1 MSLFFINRPIF
12 AWVIAIVIML
22 GGLLALTTLPISQYP
37 QIAPTT
43 VNISATYPGADAQT
57 VENSVTK
64 VIEQGMTGI
73 DNLDYM
79 TATSTSTGSASITLT
94 FTSSADPD
102 TAQVQTQN
110 KLQLVQSQLPQ
121 VVQSNGITVSKSSTG
136 FLMVIGFVSSD
147 GKMNS
152 TDLADYVDAT
162 VNDTL
167 KRVEGVG
174 STQLFGSGYA
184 MRIWLDPDKLAK
196 YALMPNDVATAIE
209 AQNTQVSAG
218 QLGGLPARKGQ
229 QLNATVT
236 AKSRL
241 QTAEQFRNIILK
253 SQTDGSLV
261 RLNDVATVELGAE
274 SYTTQANY
282 NGKPAA
288 GVAVNLAT
296 GANAISTAEA
306 VRTTINRLSST
317 FPQGVEV
324 VYPYDTSP
332 FVRLSI
338 EEVVKT
344 LAEAIVLV
352 FLVMFIFLQ
361 NLRATIIPT
370 IAVPVVLLGTFG
382 VLSLFGY
389 SVNTLTMFAMVLA
402 IGLLVDDAIVVVENV
417 ERVMAEEG
425 LPPKEATRKSMHE
438 ITGALIGIATVLSA
452 VFVPMAFFGGSTG
465 IIYRQFS
472 VTIVSAM
479 VLSVLVALVLTPA
492 LCATIL
498 RPPKDHATQTGP
510 FGWFNR
516 TFDRGTTAYRDGS
529 HGIINRSWRFLA
541 VFLAIVVA
549 MGWMFA
555 RLPSSFLP
563 EEDQG
568 ILITSVQLPVGATQ
582 DRTER
587 VLKQV
592 TDHYLS
598 DEKDAVEGVF
608 TASGFGFGGAGQNVG
623 IGFVRLKDFSQ
634 RKTAASAAQA
644 IAGRAMGAF
653 SKIRDAQVFALA
665 PPAIQG
671 FGNTNGFDFY
681 LQDVNGAGHDA
692 LIQTRNQLLALAGQ
706 SKLLANTRPNGQE
719 DQPQFS
725 VDIDQEKASALG
737 VSLADINNTLSS
749 AWGSDYVNDFIDR
762 GRVKPVY
769 MQSDANFR
777 MQPEDLDKW
786 QVRNASGAMV
796 PFSAFASSHWTFGS
810 PRLERYNG
818 SAAVEIQGAAAT
830 GISSGAAM
838 DEIDRLMAQLPAGY
852 SHEWTGLSHQ
862 ERLSG
867 NQALSLYAIS
877 ALVVF
882 LCLAA
887 LYESWSIPFAVML
900 SVPIG
905 IFGALLAA
913 TLFGQTNDVYFKV
926 GLLTTI
932 GLAAKNAILIVEF
945 AIERQT
951 AGMGLVEATLEAA
964 RQRLRPIL
972 MTSLAFILGVTPLA
986 IASGAGS
993 GAQNSVGIGVMGGM
1007 IAATVIGVFLVPL
1020 LFVTVRRIFK
1030 GRAAKPSTGPSTGPD
1045 TGQGTGE
1052 APVTANQQ

>member
-1 MSLFFINRPIF
+1 MSAFFINRPIF

-22 GGLLALTTLPISQYP
+22 GGLLALSTLPISQYP

-43 VNISATYPGADAQT
+43 VNISATYPGADAST

-79 TATSTSTGSASITLT
+79 TATSTSTGAATITLT
-94 FTSSADPD
+94 FTTAADPD

-152 TDLADYVDAT
+152 TDLADYVDST
-162 VNDTL
+162 INDTL

-174 STQLFGSGYA
+174 STQLFGSSYA

-196 YALMPNDVATAIE
+196 YTLMPSDVASAIE

-218 QLGGLPARKGQ
+218 QLGGMPQRKGQ

-274 SYTTQANY
+274 SYTTQARY
-282 NGKPAA
+282 NGQPAA

-296 GANAISTAEA
+296 GANAINTAEA

-417 ERVMAEEG
+417 ERVMQEED
-425 LPPKEATRKSMHE
+425 LSPKEATRKSMGE
-438 ITGALIGIATVLSA
+438 ITGALVGIATVLSA

-498 RPPKDHATQTGP
+498 RRPKDHATQTGP

-516 TFDRGTTAYRDGS
+516 VFDRGTSAYRDGS

-568 ILITSVQLPVGATQ
+568 ILITSVSLPVGATQ

-587 VLKQV
+587 VLAEV
-592 TDHYLS
+592 TDHYLKE
-598 DEKDAVEGVF
+598 EKEAVQGVF

-623 IGFVRLKDFSQ
+623 IAFVPLKEFSQ
-634 RKTAASAAQA
+634 RSSPALAAQA
-644 IAGRAMGAF
+644 VAGRAMGAF
-653 SKIRDAQVFALA
+653 RKIRDAQVFALA

-692 LIQTRNQLLALAGQ
+692 LIQTRNQLLGLAAQ
-706 SKLLANTRPNGQE
+706 SKVLANTRPNGQE

-725 VDIDQEKASALG
+725 IDIDQEKASALG
-737 VSLADINNTLSS
+737 VSLSDINNTLSS

-830 GISSGAAM
+830 GVSSGAAM
-838 DEIDRLMAQLPAGY
+838 DEIDKLVAQLPAGY

-905 IFGALLAA
+905 IFGALAAA

-945 AIERQT
+945 AIERQA

-1030 GRAAKPSTGPSTGPD
+1030 GGAAKEDTGQD
-1045 TGQGTGE
+1045 TGQGTDE
-1052 APVTANQQ
+1052 KPATANQQ

>member
-1 MSLFFINRPIF
+1 MSAFFINRPIF

-22 GGLLALTTLPISQYP
+22 GGLLALQTLPISQYP

-79 TATSTSTGSASITLT
+79 TATSTSTGQASITLT
-94 FTSSADPD
+94 FTSAANPD

-136 FLMVIGFVSSD
+136 FLMVIGFVSTD

-152 TDLADYVDAT
+152 TDLADYVDST
-162 VNDTL
+162 INDTL

-184 MRIWLDPDKLAK
+184 MRIWLDPDKLAQ
-196 YALMPNDVATAIE
+196 YALMPSDVATAIE

-253 SQTDGSLV
+253 SNTDGSLV
-261 RLNDVATVELGAE
+261 RLNDVAKVEIGAE
-274 SYTTQANY
+274 SYTTQAHY

-306 VRTTINRLSST
+306 VRATINRLSST

-352 FLVMFIFLQ
+352 FLVMLLFLQ

-382 VLSLFGY
+382 VLSFFGY
-389 SVNTLTMFAMVLA
+389 SINTLTMFAMVLA

-417 ERVMAEEG
+417 ERVMHEEG
-425 LPPKEATRKSMHE
+425 LPPKEATRRSMKE

-498 RPPKDHATQTGP
+498 RAPKNHATQKAP

-516 TFDRGTTAYRDGS
+516 LFDRGTIAYRDGS

-541 VFLAIVVA
+541 VFLAIVIA

-563 EEDQG
+563 DEDQG
-568 ILITSVQLPVGATQ
+568 ILITSASLPVGATQ

-587 VLKQV
+587 VLAKV
-592 TDHYLS
+592 TDHYLNE
-598 DEKDAVEGVF
+598 EKDAVEGVF

-623 IGFVRLKDFSQ
+623 IAFVRLKDFDQ
-634 RKTAASAAQA
+634 RKTPALAASAV
-644 IAGRAMGAF
+644 AGRAMGAF
-653 SKIRDAQVFALA
+653 SRIRDAQVFALA

-681 LQDVNGAGHDA
+681 LQDVNGAGHEA
-692 LIQTRNQLLALAGQ
+692 LIQTRNQLLGLAAK
-706 SKLLANTRPNGQE
+706 SPLLANTRPNGQE

-737 VSLADINNTLSS
+737 ISLADINNTLST

-769 MQSDANFR
+769 LQSDPDFR

-786 QVRNASGAMV
+786 QVRNSGGAMV
-796 PFSAFASSHWTFGS
+796 PFSAFASSHWTYGS

-818 SAAVEIQGAAAT
+818 SAAVEIQGAAAA
-830 GISSGAAM
+830 GQSSGAAM
-838 DEIDRLMAQLPAGY
+838 DEIDKLVAQLPAGY

-862 ERLSG
+862 EKLSG
-867 NQALSLYAIS
+867 NQAMSLYAIS

-905 IFGALLAA
+905 IFGALAAA

-945 AIERQT
+945 AIERQS

-1030 GRAAKPSTGPSTGPD
+1030 GRAAKQD
-1045 TGQGTGE
+1045 TGGTQ
-1052 APVTANQQ
+1052 ATATQE

>member
-1 MSLFFINRPIF
+1 
-12 AWVIAIVIML
+12 
-22 GGLLALTTLPISQYP
+22 P

-43 VNISATYPGADAQT
+43 VNISATYPGADAST

-79 TATSTSTGSASITLT
+79 TATSTSTGAATITLT
-94 FTSSADPD
+94 FTTAADPD

-152 TDLADYVDAT
+152 TDLADYVDST
-162 VNDTL
+162 INDTL

-174 STQLFGSGYA
+174 STQLFGSSYA
-184 MRIWLDPDKLAK
+184 MRIWLDPDKLAT
-196 YALMPNDVATAIE
+196 YTLMPSDVASAIE

-218 QLGGLPARKGQ
+218 QLGGMPQRKGQ

-253 SQTDGSLV
+253 STVDGSLV

-274 SYTTQANY
+274 SYTTAARY
-282 NGKPAA
+282 NGQPAA
-288 GVAVNLAT
+288 GVAINLAT

-382 VLSLFGY
+382 VLSFFGY

-417 ERVMAEEG
+417 ERVMQEED
-425 LPPKEATRKSMHE
+425 LSPKEATRKSMGE
-438 ITGALIGIATVLSA
+438 ITGALVGIATVLSA

-498 RPPKDHATQTGP
+498 RRPKDHATQTGP

-516 TFDRGTTAYRDGS
+516 VFDRGTTAYRDGS

-541 VFLAIVVA
+541 VFLAIVIA

-568 ILITSVQLPVGATQ
+568 ILITSVSLPVGATQ

-587 VLKQV
+587 VLAEV
-592 TDHYLS
+592 TDHYLKE
-598 DEKDAVEGVF
+598 EKEAVEGVF

-623 IGFVRLKDFSQ
+623 IAFVPMKEFSQ
-634 RKTAASAAQA
+634 RKSPALSAQA
-644 IAGRAMGAF
+644 VARRAMGAF

-706 SKLLANTRPNGQE
+706 SKLLTATRPNGQE

-818 SAAVEIQGAAAT
+818 SAAVEIQGAAAP
-830 GISSGAAM
+830 GVSSGAAM
-838 DEIDRLMAQLPAGY
+838 DEIDRLVAQLPPGY

-913 TLFGQTNDVYFKV
+913 SLFGQSNDVYFKV

-972 MTSLAFILGVTPLA
+972 MTSLAFILGVLPLA

-1030 GRAAKPSTGPSTGPD
+1030 GRAAKPD
-1045 TGQGTGE
+1045 TGET
-1052 APVTANQQ
+1052 PVTANQQ

>member
-1 MSLFFINRPIF
+1 MSGFFINRPIF

-22 GGLLALTTLPISQYP
+22 GGLLALQSLPISQYP

-43 VNISATYPGADAQT
+43 VNISASYPGADAQT

-79 TATSTSTGSASITLT
+79 TATSTSTGQASITLT
-94 FTSSADPD
+94 FTSGANAD

-121 VVQSNGITVSKSSTG
+121 VVQNNGITVSKSSTG

-152 TDLADYVDAT
+152 TDLADYVDST
-162 VNDTL
+162 INDTL

-184 MRIWLDPDKLAK
+184 MRIWLGPDKLAQ
-196 YALMPNDVATAIE
+196 YSLMPSDVATAIE

-253 SQTDGSLV
+253 SNTDGSLV
-261 RLNDVATVELGAE
+261 RLNDVAKVEIGAE
-274 SYTTQANY
+274 SYTTQAHY

-288 GVAVNLAT
+288 GVAVSLAT

-306 VRTTINRLSST
+306 VRATINRLSST

-352 FLVMFIFLQ
+352 FLVMLLFLQ

-382 VLSLFGY
+382 VLSFFGY
-389 SVNTLTMFAMVLA
+389 SINTLTMFAMVLA

-417 ERVMAEEG
+417 ERVMQEEG
-425 LPPKEATRKSMHE
+425 LPPKEATRKSMNE

-498 RPPKDHATQTGP
+498 RPAKDHGTQRGP

-516 TFDRGTTAYRDGS
+516 MFDRGTIAYRGGS
-529 HGIINRSWRFLA
+529 HGIIKRSWRFLA
-541 VFLAIVVA
+541 VFLAIVIA

-563 EEDQG
+563 DEDQG
-568 ILITSVQLPVGATQ
+568 ILITSASLPVGATQ

-587 VLKQV
+587 VLAEV
-592 TDHYLS
+592 TNHYLKE
-598 DEKDAVEGVF
+598 EKDAVEGVF
-608 TASGFGFGGAGQNVG
+608 TASGFGFGGTGQNVG
-623 IGFVRLKDFSQ
+623 IAFVRMKDFGQ
-634 RKTAASAAQA
+634 RKTSALSVSAV
-644 IAGRAMGAF
+644 AGRAMGAF

-692 LIQTRNQLLALAGQ
+692 LIQTRNQLLGLAAK

-725 VDIDQEKASALG
+725 IDIDQEKASALG
-737 VSLADINNTLSS
+737 ISLADINNTLST

-769 MQSDANFR
+769 LQ
-777 MQPEDLDKW
+777 
-786 QVRNASGAMV
+786 
-796 PFSAFASSHWTFGS
+796 
-810 PRLERYNG
+810 
-818 SAAVEIQGAAAT
+818 
-830 GISSGAAM
+830 
-838 DEIDRLMAQLPAGY
+838 
-852 SHEWTGLSHQ
+852 
-862 ERLSG
+862 
-867 NQALSLYAIS
+867 
-877 ALVVF
+877 
-882 LCLAA
+882 
-887 LYESWSIPFAVML
+887 
-900 SVPIG
+900 
-905 IFGALLAA
+905 
-913 TLFGQTNDVYFKV
+913 
-926 GLLTTI
+926 
-932 GLAAKNAILIVEF
+932 
-945 AIERQT
+945 
-951 AGMGLVEATLEAA
+951 
-964 RQRLRPIL
+964 
-972 MTSLAFILGVTPLA
+972 
-986 IASGAGS
+986 
-993 GAQNSVGIGVMGGM
+993 
-1007 IAATVIGVFLVPL
+1007 
-1020 LFVTVRRIFK
+1020 
-1030 GRAAKPSTGPSTGPD
+1030 
-1045 TGQGTGE
+1045 
-1052 APVTANQQ
+1052 

>member
-592 TDHYLS
+592 TDHYLN

-905 IFGALLAA
+905 IFGALAAA